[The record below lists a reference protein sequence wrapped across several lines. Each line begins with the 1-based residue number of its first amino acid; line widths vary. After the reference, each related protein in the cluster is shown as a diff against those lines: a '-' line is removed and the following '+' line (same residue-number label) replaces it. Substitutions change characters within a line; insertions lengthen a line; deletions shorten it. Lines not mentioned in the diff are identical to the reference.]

1 MWMRLRRSAK
11 RHPLDQ
17 RPAEAMT
24 FRVSPEEFDGIVIA
38 ALEEL
43 ASEFY
48 ERLQSEN
55 VDIVVEQEPSVAQRI
70 DLGLKPGE
78 TLFGLSEG
86 VSLLDGGHHAATM
99 PAKITIFQ
107 RPIEDSVD
115 CREDLDEEVVR
126 TVWHEVGHFLG
137 FEEDEVAEMGLG

>member
-1 MWMRLRRSAK
+1 MAY
-11 RHPLDQ
+11 
-17 RPAEAMT
+17 
-24 FRVSPEEFDGIVIA
+24 RVPSEEFDGLVIA
-38 ALEEL
+38 ALEQL
-43 ASEFY
+43 APEFY
-48 ERLQSEN
+48 ERLQNEN
-55 VDIVVEQEPSVAQRI
+55 VDVVVEQEPSVVQRA
-70 DLGLKPGE
+70 DLGLEPGE

-115 CREDLDEEVVR
+115 CREDLDEEVLR

-137 FEEDEVAEMGLG
+137 FEEDEVAETGLG

>member
-1 MWMRLRRSAK
+1 MAY
-11 RHPLDQ
+11 
-17 RPAEAMT
+17 
-24 FRVSPEEFDGIVIA
+24 RVPSEEFDGLVIA
-38 ALEEL
+38 ALKRL
-43 ASEFY
+43 APEFF
-48 ERLQSEN
+48 ERLRQEN
-55 VDIVVEQEPSVAQRI
+55 VDVVVEQEPSAVQLA
-70 DLGLKPGE
+70 DLGLEPDE

-115 CREDLDEEVVR
+115 CWEDLDEEVLR

-137 FEEDEVAEMGLG
+137 FDEDEVADMGLG